1 MELFDDVVEDGG
13 IEPHPL
19 SDDDLPSDD
28 DNDDDDDDDEFD
40 KTDIG
45 HDSISIKKP
54 LAGMLPNTYEGKTAE
69 ELFPAFK
76 PNAILQFNKIFGI
89 GKSNH
94 LPKLWV
100 NLRKRSVNG
109 NVDHQIREAT
119 ITECAVDHETQFLG
133 RLPPVINEPISD
145 GQDSSLN
152 DMKIANWRV
161 GPARLW
167 YDQIG
172 LSLDLPSYDYGFKTK
187 QPQILQTQISKEQPT
202 NDNELTGHASLPV
215 NLTRWEDDIIYDT
228 SILRDKLDLN
238 TPKIRYCGWVPT
250 TNYRTLANFQ
260 KNVFGKNVDYLENT
274 SNDDAKYKSW
284 YSIFPIDNY
293 DLMYGD
299 WEKDIIIDP
308 ENMERIREP
317 PELVLDEND
326 DHLIFEIP
334 TDPNDCQ
341 TRQQRIR
348 DPRDKPD
355 GNTLINPAKAGKVP
369 HKDTRGRVT
378 RRVLTGSGILKEA
391 MDNDDD
397 ANDQT
402 DSPKNDFWNLSNDEY
417 YNPRLVDSVG
427 KNLGTLNL
435 QHATPAV
442 ELCTQLFPTH
452 LNATKLRHFHRP
464 TIKKFLHGKLKPGE
478 YHPVQTVQ
486 KISDTRAAER
496 EKERQA
502 YGGGE
507 MFYMRRLQ
515 DLSALD
521 SDLVLAEYCE
531 QYPPLLNQI
540 GMATRI
546 KNYFKKKPGK
556 QDNPPML
563 DYGEIS
569 YAHTSPFQA
578 DMLPGE
584 ILQAFENH
592 MFRAPIFR
600 HDLLPT
606 DFVVL
611 RTKQNYHIR
620 NIRNIFT
627 VGQECP
633 LQEVPG
639 PNSKRAN
646 IFARDFLQAYIFRL
660 FWKSRDKPPRIK
672 MEDVRKAFPQNAEN
686 SIRKRLKM
694 SSDFKRTGG
703 VHCNWWVLRSDFR
716 LPSQE
721 EIRQL
726 VTPEQCCAYYSM
738 QAAEQRLKDA
748 GYGEKVLFAAVDE
761 EAADENDTSKI
772 EDEVK
777 CAPWHTTKAYL
788 DSLKGKC
795 WLQLRG
801 FADPTGSGEGF
812 SYVRVSNKPNAREA
826 EPEAIQ
832 TKKMVT
838 GTDADLRRLHLKDA
852 KKILNKFGVSDSYV
866 RNLSRWQII
875 DIVRT
880 MSTARA
886 RDGEDGAAMAKF
898 ARGNRYSQMEYQE
911 KYKEDCRK
919 IFEIQNKSLASNHLT
934 STDNETSGDEDS
946 DVDEMRKNLES
957 MLEPT
962 VSKQS
967 NETKPN
973 VDALDTAKKTGSRV
987 LKIVRTYLDDNGREY
1002 QRVEYVRKPMVVEA
1016 YSKIRTTKDNDF
1028 IRQFFTLDEDQR
1040 ENLRRERRR
1049 LQEQLRR
1056 VRRQDRLQQRNTT
1069 MPTNTSIDHH
1079 SPSSRSTNPSPVR
1092 NSHMQL
1098 NNNDLS
1104 SIKLP
1109 NDSDLLI
1116 KNEPILM
1123 DENHSDLFMDNN
1135 HNITSTSQLIST
1147 SIDNLNS
1154 NSQSGFG
1161 NYFNSISFTDEG
1173 QENNEMNTSM
1183 TLQTNGTDSTTTTTT
1198 IKRRKKS
1205 EKDLKSLKCGACGA
1219 QGHMRTNRVCPMHGK
1234 TASSGNMQ
1242 TNITVDSEDAQH
1254 SFDLQQHDTTNTSM
1268 NVGDVS
1274 VKMVEGGGTKLIF
1287 AKNVLEK
1294 VSSKDSIRK
1303 PKKSR
1308 TSKLS
1313 ASGIEPTGDGDE
1325 STTNSQSTPIN
1336 PNINIERPPTPP
1348 PIVHVSKIPF
1358 IPPVKSSSSSSPS
1371 VNLTYTPKSSGTLKT
1386 TLSHT
1391 GNRRKSSTTPTN
1403 GENQLKHSKSCISA
1417 TPSTGFRQ
1425 QPTSTPLSTGPLGTM
1440 FSFPPNTPTTPT
1452 PSSTGVDYL
1461 DKRARTVQ
1469 RRRID
1474 PVVSFATLLESIL
1487 NELRDM
1493 PEATMFLTPVN
1504 SRTYPDY
1511 YELIKNPMD
1520 LQKIRQRVL
1529 AHTYET
1535 REGFLNDIRQL
1546 VENSR
1551 QFNGEYDQITRD
1563 AQTIFA
1569 ACFQKFAANED
1580 KLMKLEKAI
1589 NPLLDDDLLVAMSY
1603 LFERILSEHLMNV
1616 ENSWPFHHAVSKVR
1630 FKDYYDIVKTPMD
1643 LEKIKNNIL
1652 KHTYRSRAS
1661 MLADVNLLYTNSV
1674 QYNGE
1679 SHSIT
1684 AIASKIVQTCKEQF
1698 EEHAEQFDALERN
1711 LQQQALGFIKPT
1723 EQISNDDDWQ
1733 QMITTSTT
1741 NNFPFNQLVEE
1752 PDDNNDLKSPTT
1764 LGMSL
1769 ETFIARDFS
1778 AMEHNVQTMK
1788 TEQKEDDD
1796 DDDQYQTIERITT
1809 EDILGNISESDTSD
1823 DDDDD
1828 DDTKKSS
1835 SMFTSKT
1842 QQDISND
1849 PNLMANE
1856 SLTSSSKHR
1865 HHKHSK
1871 KRLKTFHSHT
1881 TSTDAAALQL
1891 SEDEL

>member
-1 MELFDDVVEDGG
+1 MSSLNDMELLDDIAGEGVLESHH
-13 IEPHPL
+13 I
-19 SDDDLPSDD
+19 SDEDDLPSEDD
-28 DNDDDDDDDEFD
+28 DDDDDDDELD
-40 KTDIG
+40 TTDIT
-45 HDSISIKKP
+45 HDTLAIKKP
-54 LAGMLPNTYEGKTAE
+54 LAGMLPNTYDGKTAE

-76 PNAILQFNKIFGI
+76 PNAILQFNKIFGV
-89 GKSNH
+89 GKPNH
-94 LPKLWV
+94 LPKPWA
-100 NLRKRSVNG
+100 NLRMRSMTENLE
-109 NVDHQIREAT
+109 NQLREAT
-119 ITECAVDHETQFLG
+119 LADCVADNETQFLG
-133 RLPPVINEPISD
+133 RLPPVVNEPISD
-145 GQDSSLN
+145 DHDSPIG
-152 DMKIANWRV
+152 DMKVQNWRV

-172 LSLDLPSYDYGFKTK
+172 LSLDLSTYDYGFKQKPT
-187 QPQILQTQISKEQPT
+187 QTLQTQTSKEQLT
-202 NDNELTGHASLPV
+202 EEEELAGNVSLPV
-215 NLTRWEDDIIYDT
+215 NLIRWEDDIIYDT
-228 SILRDKLDLN
+228 AVLRDKLDLN

-250 TNYRTLANFQ
+250 TTYRSLASFQ
-260 KNVFGKNVDYLENT
+260 KSVFGKNVDYLENG
-274 SNDDAKYKSW
+274 NDDDPKYKSW

-317 PELVLDEND
+317 SELILDEND

-334 TDPNDCQ
+334 TDPSDCQ
-341 TRQQRIR
+341 TRQQQRSRDIR
-348 DPRDKPD
+348 EKAEA
-355 GNTLINPAKAGKVP
+355 NTPISPTKAGKVP

-378 RRVLTGSGILKEA
+378 RKVLTGSGLLKEA
-391 MDNDDD
+391 EDNEDDG
-397 ANDQT
+397 NDQT
-402 DSPKNDFWNLSNDEY
+402 DGPKNDFWNLSNDEY
-417 YNPRLVDSVG
+417 YNPRLIDSVG

-442 ELCTQLFPTH
+442 ELCSQLFPTH
-452 LNATKLRHFHRP
+452 LKANKLRLFHRP
-464 TIKKFLHGKLKPGE
+464 TIKKFIHSKLKPGE
-478 YHPVQTVQ
+478 YHPVHSIQ
-486 KISDTRAAER
+486 KIAETRAIER

-515 DLSALD
+515 DLSGLD
-521 SDLVLAEYCE
+521 SDVILVEYSE

-540 GMATRI
+540 GMATRV
-546 KNYFKKKPGK
+546 KNYYKKKPGK

-563 DYGEIS
+563 DYGEIA

-578 DMLPGE
+578 EMLPGE

-592 MFRAPIFR
+592 MFRAPIFH
-600 HDLLPT
+600 HDALST
-606 DFVVL
+606 DFLIL
-611 RTKQNYHIR
+611 RTKQSYHIR
-620 NIRNIFT
+620 NVKNIFT

-748 GYGEKVLFAAVDE
+748 GYGEKVLFAAVDD
-761 EAADENDTSKI
+761 EAADENDQSKI

-801 FADPTGSGEGF
+801 FADPTGCGEGF

-826 EPEAIQ
+826 ETEAIQ

-852 KKILNKFGVSDSYV
+852 KKLLNKYGVTDSSV

-880 MSTARA
+880 MSTQRA
-886 RDGEDGAAMAKF
+886 RDGEEGAAMAKF

-919 IFEIQNKSLASNHLT
+919 IFEGQSKTLSSNHLT

-967 NETKPN
+967 ADTKPH
-973 VDALDTAKKTGSRV
+973 VDTEDTTKKTSNRV
-987 LKIVRTYLDDNGREY
+987 LRIVRTYADDNGNEY
-1002 QRVEYVRKPMVVEA
+1002 QRVETVRKPMVVEA
-1016 YSKIRTTKDNDF
+1016 YSKIRSTKDNDF
-1028 IRQFFTLDEDQR
+1028 IRQFFTLDNDQR
-1040 ENLRRERRR
+1040 DSLRRERRR

-1056 VRRQDRLQQRNTT
+1056 VRRQDRLQQRNTNE
-1069 MPTNTSIDHH
+1069 PLNTIDGRH
-1079 SPSSRSTNPSPVR
+1079 SPSSRSSNPSPIR
-1092 NSHMQL
+1092 NLHLQL
-1098 NNNDLS
+1098 NSSDLPTL
-1104 SIKLP
+1104 KLP
-1109 NDSDLLI
+1109 LDSDA
-1116 KNEPILM
+1116 LM
-1123 DENHSDLFMDNN
+1123 KHDGNALDDTHTDLFMD
-1135 HNITSTSQLIST
+1135 HTHQITSASQLLST
-1147 SIDNLNS
+1147 SFDNINS
-1154 NSQSGFG
+1154 NSQSGFAH
-1161 NYFNSISFTDEG
+1161 YFSSASFGEEG
-1173 QENNEMNTSM
+1173 PENNEMISPTALANSS
-1183 TLQTNGTDSTTTTTT
+1183 DPSTMQ
-1198 IKRRKKS
+1198 KKRKKS
-1205 EKDLKSLKCGACGA
+1205 EKDLKWLKCGACGA
-1219 QGHMRTNRVCPMHGK
+1219 QGHMRTNRVCPMYGK
-1234 TASSGNMQ
+1234 TTGGNMQ
-1242 TNITVDSEDAQH
+1242 NNPHVDNEDAQH
-1254 SFDLQQHDTTNTSM
+1254 SFDLPALDANASM
-1268 NVGDVS
+1268 NIGDVS

-1287 AKNVLEK
+1287 AKSVLDK
-1294 VSSKDSIRK
+1294 VSSKDTTKKPRK
-1303 PKKSR
+1303 TKGSKSLLAG
-1308 TSKLS
+1308 TKSV
-1313 ASGIEPTGDGDE
+1313 GDGDE
-1325 STTNSQSTPIN
+1325 STTNSQSN
-1336 PNINIERPPTPP
+1336 PMMPQLNEDRPPTPP
-1348 PIVHVSKIPF
+1348 PIVHVSKMQF
-1358 IPPVKSSSSSSPS
+1358 IPPIKSSSSSPP

-1386 TLSHT
+1386 TLSHA
-1391 GNRRKSSTTPTN
+1391 GNRRKSSTTPTIGDN
-1403 GENQLKHSKSCISA
+1403 NYKLSQSQMGS
-1417 TPSTGFRQ
+1417 TPTTTYRQ

-1452 PSSTGVDYL
+1452 PLSAGVDYL

-1474 PVVSFATLLESIL
+1474 PLVSFATLLESIL

-1493 PEATMFLTPVN
+1493 PEATMFLAPVN
-1504 SRTYPDY
+1504 PRSYPAY
-1511 YELIKNPMD
+1511 YEVIKNPID
-1520 LQKIRQRVL
+1520 LQTIRQRVL
-1529 AHTYET
+1529 AHTYNN
-1535 REGFLNDIRQL
+1535 REGFLNDMRQL
-1546 VENSR
+1546 VDNSR
-1551 QFNGEYDQITRD
+1551 QFNGEYHQITRD
-1563 AQTIFA
+1563 AQTLVA

-1580 KLMKLEKAI
+1580 KLMKLEKTI
-1589 NPLLDDDLLVAMSY
+1589 NPLLDDDFHVGISH
-1603 LFERILSEHLMNV
+1603 LFERILTDHLMNV
-1616 ENSWPFHHAVSKVR
+1616 ENSWPFHHAVNKLR

-1643 LEKIKNNIL
+1643 LEKIKQANKTFTAMFLSI
-1652 KHTYRSRAS
+1652 
-1661 MLADVNLLYTNSV
+1661 LADVDLLYTNSV
-1674 QYNGE
+1674 QYNGVG
-1679 SHSIT
+1679 HAIT
-1684 AIASKIVQTCKEQF
+1684 ATAAKIVQTCKEQF
-1698 EEHAEQFDALERN
+1698 AEHADQFDALERN
-1711 LQQQALGFIKPT
+1711 LEQQTLAIDKTVDQ
-1723 EQISNDDDWQ
+1723 QSNDEGWQ
-1733 QMITTSTT
+1733 QMMTTETT
-1741 NNFPFNQLVEE
+1741 NSFAFTALEPE
-1752 PDDNNDLKSPTT
+1752 PDTDINSPTIP
-1764 LGMSL
+1764 GMSL
-1769 ETFIARDFS
+1769 ETFIAGDFS
-1778 AMEHNVQTMK
+1778 AMEQNIQAMDAEVAN
-1788 TEQKEDDD
+1788 EQNDDA
-1796 DDDQYQTIERITT
+1796 ERETVERTTT
-1809 EDILGNISESDTSD
+1809 EDILGDISESDTSD

-1828 DDTKKSS
+1828 RSAAQSS
-1835 SMFTSKT
+1835 SLGMH
-1842 QQDISND
+1842 QMD
-1849 PNLMANE
+1849 PFDNNPGAH
-1856 SLTSSSKHR
+1856 HR
-1865 HHKHSK
+1865 SHLK
-1871 KRLKTFHSHT
+1871 KRLKTSHQQT

>member
-1 MELFDDVVEDGG
+1 MSSLNDMELFDDIVEDGG
-13 IEPHPL
+13 IEPQAL
-19 SDDDLPSDD
+19 SDDDLRSED
-28 DNDDDDDDDEFD
+28 DNDDDDDDDDEFD
-40 KTDIG
+40 KTDIT
-45 HDSISIKKP
+45 HDSINIKKP

-69 ELFPAFK
+69 ELFPAFR

-94 LPKLWV
+94 LPKLWT
-100 NLRKRSVNG
+100 NLRQRSVNE
-109 NVDHQIREAT
+109 NVDRQIREAT
-119 ITECAVDHETQFLG
+119 ITECAADNETQFLG
-133 RLPPVINEPISD
+133 RLPPIVNEPISD

-172 LSLDLPSYDYGFKTK
+172 LSLDLSTYDYGFKSK
-187 QPQILQTQISKEQPT
+187 QSQILQTQISKEQTT
-202 NDNELTGHASLPV
+202 NDHELIGHASLPV
-215 NLTRWEDDIIYDT
+215 NLIRWEDDIIYDT

-250 TNYRTLANFQ
+250 TNYRSLASFQ

-274 SNDDAKYKSW
+274 NDDDAKYKSW

-317 PELVLDEND
+317 PELILDEND

-341 TRQQRIR
+341 TRQQRNR
-348 DPRDKPD
+348 DLRDKTD
-355 GNTLINPAKAGKVP
+355 GNTTVSPTKAGKLP
-369 HKDTRGRVT
+369 QKDTRGRVT

-391 MDNDDD
+391 IDNDDD
-397 ANDQT
+397 GNDQT

-464 TIKKFLHGKLKPGE
+464 TIKKVLHGKLKPGE
-478 YHPVQTVQ
+478 YHPVQSVQ
-486 KISDTRAAER
+486 KISETRAAER

-521 SDLVLAEYCE
+521 SDIVLAEYCE

-592 MFRAPIFR
+592 MFRAPIFS
-600 HDLLPT
+600 HELLPT
-606 DFVVL
+606 DFIIL

-620 NIRNIFT
+620 NIKNIFT
-627 VGQECP
+627 IGQECP

-801 FADPTGSGEGF
+801 FADPTGCGEGF
-812 SYVRVSNKPNAREA
+812 SYVRVSNKPNARQEA
-826 EPEAIQ
+826 ETEAIQ

-838 GTDADLRRLHLKDA
+838 GTDADLRRLHLKEA

-886 RDGEDGAAMAKF
+886 RDGEEGAAMAKF

-967 NETKPN
+967 NEIKPN
-973 VDALDTAKKTGSRV
+973 LDTSDTAKK
-987 LKIVRTYLDDNGREY
+987 
-1002 QRVEYVRKPMVVEA
+1002 
-1016 YSKIRTTKDNDF
+1016 
-1028 IRQFFTLDEDQR
+1028 
-1040 ENLRRERRR
+1040 
-1049 LQEQLRR
+1049 
-1056 VRRQDRLQQRNTT
+1056 
-1069 MPTNTSIDHH
+1069 
-1079 SPSSRSTNPSPVR
+1079 
-1092 NSHMQL
+1092 
-1098 NNNDLS
+1098 
-1104 SIKLP
+1104 
-1109 NDSDLLI
+1109 
-1116 KNEPILM
+1116 
-1123 DENHSDLFMDNN
+1123 
-1135 HNITSTSQLIST
+1135 
-1147 SIDNLNS
+1147 
-1154 NSQSGFG
+1154 
-1161 NYFNSISFTDEG
+1161 
-1173 QENNEMNTSM
+1173 
-1183 TLQTNGTDSTTTTTT
+1183 
-1198 IKRRKKS
+1198 
-1205 EKDLKSLKCGACGA
+1205 
-1219 QGHMRTNRVCPMHGK
+1219 
-1234 TASSGNMQ
+1234 
-1242 TNITVDSEDAQH
+1242 
-1254 SFDLQQHDTTNTSM
+1254 
-1268 NVGDVS
+1268 
-1274 VKMVEGGGTKLIF
+1274 
-1287 AKNVLEK
+1287 
-1294 VSSKDSIRK
+1294 
-1303 PKKSR
+1303 
-1308 TSKLS
+1308 
-1313 ASGIEPTGDGDE
+1313 
-1325 STTNSQSTPIN
+1325 
-1336 PNINIERPPTPP
+1336 
-1348 PIVHVSKIPF
+1348 
-1358 IPPVKSSSSSSPS
+1358 
-1371 VNLTYTPKSSGTLKT
+1371 
-1386 TLSHT
+1386 
-1391 GNRRKSSTTPTN
+1391 
-1403 GENQLKHSKSCISA
+1403 
-1417 TPSTGFRQ
+1417 
-1425 QPTSTPLSTGPLGTM
+1425 
-1440 FSFPPNTPTTPT
+1440 
-1452 PSSTGVDYL
+1452 
-1461 DKRARTVQ
+1461 
-1469 RRRID
+1469 
-1474 PVVSFATLLESIL
+1474 
-1487 NELRDM
+1487 
-1493 PEATMFLTPVN
+1493 
-1504 SRTYPDY
+1504 
-1511 YELIKNPMD
+1511 
-1520 LQKIRQRVL
+1520 
-1529 AHTYET
+1529 
-1535 REGFLNDIRQL
+1535 
-1546 VENSR
+1546 
-1551 QFNGEYDQITRD
+1551 
-1563 AQTIFA
+1563 
-1569 ACFQKFAANED
+1569 
-1580 KLMKLEKAI
+1580 
-1589 NPLLDDDLLVAMSY
+1589 
-1603 LFERILSEHLMNV
+1603 
-1616 ENSWPFHHAVSKVR
+1616 AV
-1630 FKDYYDIVKTPMD
+1630 
-1643 LEKIKNNIL
+1643 
-1652 KHTYRSRAS
+1652 
-1661 MLADVNLLYTNSV
+1661 
-1674 QYNGE
+1674 
-1679 SHSIT
+1679 
-1684 AIASKIVQTCKEQF
+1684 
-1698 EEHAEQFDALERN
+1698 
-1711 LQQQALGFIKPT
+1711 
-1723 EQISNDDDWQ
+1723 
-1733 QMITTSTT
+1733 
-1741 NNFPFNQLVEE
+1741 
-1752 PDDNNDLKSPTT
+1752 
-1764 LGMSL
+1764 
-1769 ETFIARDFS
+1769 
-1778 AMEHNVQTMK
+1778 
-1788 TEQKEDDD
+1788 
-1796 DDDQYQTIERITT
+1796 
-1809 EDILGNISESDTSD
+1809 
-1823 DDDDD
+1823 
-1828 DDTKKSS
+1828 
-1835 SMFTSKT
+1835 
-1842 QQDISND
+1842 
-1849 PNLMANE
+1849 
-1856 SLTSSSKHR
+1856 
-1865 HHKHSK
+1865 
-1871 KRLKTFHSHT
+1871 
-1881 TSTDAAALQL
+1881 
-1891 SEDEL
+1891 

>member
-1 MELFDDVVEDGG
+1 MSSLNDMELFEDIADDGVLES
-13 IEPHPL
+13 HHM
-19 SDDDLPSDD
+19 SDDDLPSEE
-28 DNDDDDDDDEFD
+28 DDDDDDDDDNELD
-40 KTDIG
+40 TTDMAHG
-45 HDSISIKKP
+45 SVDIKKP
-54 LAGMLPNTYEGKTAE
+54 LAGMLPNTYDGKTAE

-76 PNAILQFNKIFGI
+76 PNAILQFNKIFGV
-89 GKSNH
+89 GKTNH
-94 LPKLWV
+94 LPKPWAY
-100 NLRKRSVNG
+100 LRKPTVHE
-109 NVDHQIREAT
+109 NVDHRIREAT

-133 RLPPVINEPISD
+133 RLPPVVNEPISD
-145 GQDSSLN
+145 DHDSPAG
-152 DMKIANWRV
+152 DMKIQNWRV

-167 YDQIG
+167 YDHIG
-172 LSLDLPSYDYGFKTK
+172 LSLDLSNYDYGFKLKSSQT
-187 QPQILQTQISKEQPT
+187 LQTQISKEQIV
-202 NDNELTGHASLPV
+202 DEDELPGSASLPV
-215 NLTRWEDDIIYDT
+215 NLIRWEDDIIYDT
-228 SILRDKLDLN
+228 TVVREKLDLN

-250 TNYRTLANFQ
+250 TNYRSLASFQ
-260 KNVFGKNVDYLENT
+260 KSVFGKNVDYLENG
-274 SNDDAKYKSW
+274 NDDDTKYKSW

-317 PELVLDEND
+317 SELILDEND

-334 TDPNDCQ
+334 TDPSDCQ
-341 TRQQRIR
+341 TRQQQRNR
-348 DPRDKPD
+348 DLREKIDP
-355 GNTLINPAKAGKVP
+355 NTSISPTKTGKGP

-378 RRVLTGSGILKEA
+378 RKVLTGSGLLKDTE
-391 MDNDDD
+391 DNDDD
-397 ANDQT
+397 PNDQT

-417 YNPRLVDSVG
+417 YNPRLIDSVG
-427 KNLGTLNL
+427 KNLGSLNL

-442 ELCTQLFPTH
+442 ELCPQLFPTH

-464 TIKKFLHGKLKPGE
+464 TIKKVHGKLKPGE
-478 YHPVQTVQ
+478 YHPVQSIQ
-486 KISDTRAAER
+486 KLAETRAIER

-515 DLSALD
+515 DLSGLD
-521 SDLVLAEYCE
+521 SDVILAEYSE

-546 KNYFKKKPGK
+546 KNYYKKKPGK
-556 QDNPPML
+556 QDNPPMF
-563 DYGEIS
+563 DYGEIA

-584 ILQAFENH
+584 VLQTFENH
-592 MFRAPIFR
+592 MFRAPIFN
-600 HDLLPT
+600 HELSPT
-606 DFVVL
+606 DFLIL

-620 NIRNIFT
+620 NVKNIFT
-627 VGQECP
+627 IGQQCP

-672 MEDVRKAFPQNAEN
+672 MEDVRRAFPQNAEN

-703 VHCNWWVLRSDFR
+703 VHCNWWVLRNDFR

-761 EAADENDTSKI
+761 EAADENDQNKI

-801 FADPTGSGEGF
+801 FADPTGCGEGY
-812 SYVRVSNKPNAREA
+812 SYVRVSNKPNARE
-826 EPEAIQ
+826 PEAEVAQ
-832 TKKMVT
+832 AKKMVT

-852 KKILNKFGVSDSYV
+852 KKLLNKFGVTDSSV

-880 MSTARA
+880 MSTQRA
-886 RDGEDGAAMAKF
+886 RDGEEGAAMAKF
-898 ARGNRYSQMEYQE
+898 ARGSRYSQMEYQE

-919 IFEIQNKSLASNHLT
+919 IFEGQNKTLSSNHLT

-946 DVDEMRKNLES
+946 DVDEMTKNLES

-967 NETKPN
+967 IDMKSHANNTDTTKKSSN
-973 VDALDTAKKTGSRV
+973 RV
-987 LKIVRTYLDDNGREY
+987 LRIIRTYVDDNGREH
-1002 QRVEYVRKPMVVEA
+1002 QRVETVRKPMVVEA

-1028 IRQFFTLDEDQR
+1028 IRQFFALDEDQR
-1040 ENLRRERRR
+1040 ESLRRERRR

-1069 MPTNTSIDHH
+1069 TPLNTIDGHH
-1079 SPSSRSTNPSPVR
+1079 SPSSRSSNPSPIR
-1092 NSHMQL
+1092 NLPAS
-1098 NNNDLS
+1098 
-1104 SIKLP
+1104 KLP
-1109 NDSDLLI
+1109 LDSDTYMKEGNTLDD
-1116 KNEPILM
+1116 NRT
-1123 DENHSDLFMDNN
+1123 DLFMENS
-1135 HNITSTSQLIST
+1135 HHITSASQLLST
-1147 SIDNLNS
+1147 SLDNLNS
-1154 NSQSGFG
+1154 NSQSGFAH
-1161 NYFNSISFTDEG
+1161 YFSSTSFGEEG
-1173 QENNEMNTSM
+1173 QENNDMISPTA
-1183 TLQTNGTDSTTTTTT
+1183 STTNPSDPSATQ
-1198 IKRRKKS
+1198 KKRKKS
-1205 EKDLKSLKCGACGA
+1205 EKDLKWLKCGACGA
-1219 QGHMRTNRVCPMHGK
+1219 QGHMRTNRVCPMYGK
-1234 TASSGNMQ
+1234 TTGGNGQ
-1242 TNITVDSEDAQH
+1242 NNISVDNEDAQH
-1254 SFDLQQHDTTNTSM
+1254 SFDVSALENNASM
-1268 NVGDVS
+1268 NIGDVS

-1287 AKNVLEK
+1287 AKNVLDK
-1294 VSSKDSIRK
+1294 VSSKDPSKRS
-1303 PKKSR
+1303 KK
-1308 TSKLS
+1308 TKGSKSSLT
-1313 ASGIEPTGDGDE
+1313 GLDVTGDGDE
-1325 STTNSQSTPIN
+1325 STTNSQSN
-1336 PNINIERPPTPP
+1336 PMMSHMNTDRPPTPP
-1348 PIVHVSKIPF
+1348 PIVHVSKMQF
-1358 IPPVKSSSSSSPS
+1358 IPPIKSSSSSPP

-1391 GNRRKSSTTPTN
+1391 GNRRKSSTTPTIADN
-1403 GENQLKHSKSCISA
+1403 NFRHNQSYVST
-1417 TPSTGFRQ
+1417 TPTTTFRQ

-1452 PSSTGVDYL
+1452 PSSAGIDYL

-1474 PVVSFATLLESIL
+1474 PLVSFATLLESIL

-1493 PEATMFLTPVN
+1493 PEANMFLAPVN
-1504 SRTYPDY
+1504 SRSYPAY
-1511 YELIKNPMD
+1511 YEVIKNPVD
-1520 LQKIRQRVL
+1520 LQTIRQRVL
-1529 AHTYET
+1529 AHTYTT
-1535 REGFLNDIRQL
+1535 REEFLNDIRQL

-1589 NPLLDDDLLVAMSY
+1589 NPLLDDDFHVGISH
-1603 LFERILSEHLMNV
+1603 LFERILTDHLMNV
-1616 ENSWPFHHAVSKVR
+1616 ENSWPFHHAVNKLR

-1652 KHTYRSRAS
+1652 KHIYRSRTA

-1679 SHSIT
+1679 NHSIT

-1698 EEHAEQFDALERN
+1698 SEHAEQFDALERN
-1711 LQQQALGFIKPT
+1711 LEQQALGTSKSVD
-1723 EQISNDDDWQ
+1723 QQSNDIGWQ
-1733 QMITTSTT
+1733 QMMTTETMS
-1741 NNFPFNQLVEE
+1741 NFAFNALVSESDE
-1752 PDDNNDLKSPTT
+1752 HTDLHSPTT
-1764 LGMSL
+1764 PGMSL
-1769 ETFIARDFS
+1769 ETFIARELS
-1778 AMEHNVQTMK
+1778 AMEQNIQAMEAQTNESNDDAERET
-1788 TEQKEDDD
+1788 TEP
-1796 DDDQYQTIERITT
+1796 TTT
-1809 EDILGNISESDTSD
+1809 EDILGDISESDTSD
-1823 DDDDD
+1823 DDDDSQVHHPTNSATN
-1828 DDTKKSS
+1828 DTSEQS
-1835 SMFTSKT
+1835 
-1842 QQDISND
+1842 
-1849 PNLMANE
+1849 
-1856 SLTSSSKHR
+1856 H
-1865 HHKHSK
+1865 HSK
-1871 KRLKTFHSHT
+1871 KRLKTTHT

>member
-1 MELFDDVVEDGG
+1 MELFDDVADEGG
-13 IEPHPL
+13 LEPHPL

-28 DNDDDDDDDEFD
+28 DNDDDDDDDDDEFD
-40 KTDIG
+40 KSDVA
-45 HDSISIKKP
+45 HDSMNIKKP
-54 LAGMLPNTYEGKTAE
+54 LAGMLPNTYDGKTAE

-76 PNAILQFNKIFGI
+76 PNAILQFNKIFGV

-94 LPKLWV
+94 LPKLWT
-100 NLRKRSVNG
+100 NLRRPSVKENI
-109 NVDHQIREAT
+109 NHEIREAT
-119 ITECAVDHETQFLG
+119 VTECAVDNETQFLG

-145 GQDSSLN
+145 GQDTSIA

-172 LSLDLPSYDYGFKTK
+172 LSLDLPTYDYGFKLK
-187 QPQILQTQISKEQPT
+187 QTQSLQTQISREQT
-202 NDNELTGHASLPV
+202 TSSDSELTGNASLPV
-215 NLTRWEDDIIYDT
+215 NLMRWEDDIVYDT
-228 SILRDKLDLN
+228 SVLRDKLELN
-238 TPKIRYCGWVPT
+238 SPKIRYCGWVPT
-250 TNYRTLANFQ
+250 TTYRSLASFQ
-260 KNVFGKNVDYLENT
+260 KNVFGKNVDFLENP
-274 SNDDAKYKSW
+274 NDDESKYKSW

-317 PELVLDEND
+317 PELILDEND

-341 TRQQRIR
+341 SRQQRNIR
-348 DPRDKPD
+348 ELREKTD
-355 GNTLINPAKAGKVP
+355 GNTSISPTKAGKVP
-369 HKDTRGRVT
+369 HKDARGRVT
-378 RRVLTGSGILKEA
+378 RTVLRGSGILKETI
-391 MDNDDD
+391 DNDDD
-397 ANDQT
+397 GNDQT

-427 KNLGTLNL
+427 KNLGSLNL

-464 TIKKFLHGKLKPGE
+464 TIKKVVHGKVKPGE
-478 YHPVQTVQ
+478 YHPVQSIQ
-486 KISDTRAAER
+486 KIAETRAAER

-515 DLSALD
+515 DLSGLD

-540 GMATRI
+540 GMATRV
-546 KNYFKKKPGK
+546 KNYYKKKPGK

-563 DYGEIS
+563 EYGEIS

-592 MFRAPIFR
+592 MFRAPIF
-600 HDLLPT
+600 HHQLLLT
-606 DFVVL
+606 DFLIL
-611 RTKQNYHIR
+611 RTKSNYHIR
-620 NIRNIFT
+620 NVKNIFT
-627 VGQECP
+627 IGQECP

-748 GYGEKVLFAAVDE
+748 GYGEKVLFAAVDD

-801 FADPTGSGEGF
+801 FSDPTGCGEGF

-826 EPEAIQ
+826 EPETIQ

-838 GTDADLRRLHLKDA
+838 GTDADLRRLHLKEA
-852 KKILNKFGVSDSYV
+852 KKILNKFGVSDSHV

-919 IFEIQNKSLASNHLT
+919 IFEVQNKSLSTNHLT
-934 STDNETSGDEDS
+934 STDNETSGEEDS

-957 MLEPT
+957 MLAPSD
-962 VSKQS
+962 SKKTH
-967 NETKPN
+967 ETKPH
-973 VDALDTAKKTGSRV
+973 LDTSDTVKKTGSRV
-987 LKIVRTYLDDNGREY
+987 LKIVRTYADDDGREY

-1069 MPTNTSIDHH
+1069 SGNNTNFDPH
-1079 SPSSRSTNPSPVR
+1079 SPSSRSSNPSPVR
-1092 NSHMQL
+1092 NNL
-1098 NNNDLS
+1098 FLRVNNSDIPSL
-1104 SIKLP
+1104 KLP
-1109 NDSDLLI
+1109 NDHDLFM
-1116 KNEPILM
+1116 KNDTNTL
-1123 DENHSDLFMDNN
+1123 DENHHDLFMDNH
-1135 HNITSTSQLIST
+1135 HNIPSTSQLMST
-1147 SIDNLNS
+1147 SIDNINS
-1154 NSQSGFG
+1154 NSHSEFA
-1161 NYFNSISFTDEG
+1161 NYFNTGSFGHEG
-1173 QENNEMNTSM
+1173 QETHEMISPITLPTTSS
-1183 TLQTNGTDSTTTTTT
+1183 DASTTS
-1198 IKRRKKS
+1198 KRRKKS

-1219 QGHMRTNRVCPMHGK
+1219 QGHMRTNRVCPMYGK
-1234 TASSGNMQ
+1234 TASGNSQ

-1254 SFDLQQHDTTNTSM
+1254 SFDLQQMDTNMSM

-1274 VKMVEGGGTKLIF
+1274 VKMVEPGGTKLIF
-1287 AKNVLEK
+1287 AKSVLDK
-1294 VSSKDSIRK
+1294 VSSKENSRKSKK
-1303 PKKSR
+1303 PKALKVS
-1308 TSKLS
+1308 LS
-1313 ASGIEPTGDGDE
+1313 TGGIESMGDADE
-1325 STTNSQSTPIN
+1325 STTNSQPMGMNSSMN
-1336 PNINIERPPTPP
+1336 NERPLTPP
-1348 PIVHVSKIPF
+1348 PIVHVSKMSF
-1358 IPPVKSSSSSSPS
+1358 IPPIKSEPS
-1371 VNLTYTPKSSGTLKT
+1371 TASANLTYTPKSSGTLKT
-1386 TLSHT
+1386 TLSHA
-1391 GNRRKSSTTPTN
+1391 GSRRKSSTTPTN
-1403 GENQLKHSKSCISA
+1403 GGQQIKHSQSCVGPTSA
-1417 TPSTGFRQ
+1417 NANRQ
-1425 QPTSTPLSTGPLGTM
+1425 QPTSTPLSNGPLGTM

-1452 PSSTGVDYL
+1452 PSSSGADYL

-1474 PVVSFATLLESIL
+1474 PLVSFASLLESIL

-1493 PEATMFLTPVN
+1493 PEATMFLSPVN
-1504 SRTYPDY
+1504 SRSYPAY
-1511 YELIKNPMD
+1511 YEIIKNPMD

-1529 AHTYET
+1529 AHTYEN

-1546 VENSR
+1546 VDNSR

-1589 NPLLDDDLLVAMSY
+1589 NPLLDDDLLVAISY

-1616 ENSWPFHHAVSKVR
+1616 ENSWPFHHAVNKVR

-1652 KHTYRSRAS
+1652 KHTYRSRAA

-1684 AIASKIVQTCKEQF
+1684 ATGSKIVQTCKEQF
-1698 EEHAEQFDALERN
+1698 DEHTEQFTALEHN
-1711 LQQQALGFIKPT
+1711 LERQALGLMQNID
-1723 EQISNDDDWQ
+1723 QQMNDDDEWQ
-1733 QMITTSTT
+1733 QIITTEST
-1741 NNFPFNQLVEE
+1741 NPFSFNPLVEE
-1752 PDDNNDLKSPTT
+1752 QDDNNELKSPTSP
-1764 LGMSL
+1764 GMSL
-1769 ETFIARDFS
+1769 ETFISRDLAAIEQQMQ
-1778 AMEHNVQTMK
+1778 AMAAAGQN
-1788 TEQKEDDD
+1788 EDDND
-1796 DDDQYQTIERITT
+1796 EQYEKITT
-1809 EDILGNISESDTSD
+1809 EDILGNISESDSSD
-1823 DDDDD
+1823 DDN
-1828 DDTKKSS
+1828 DTRQSS
-1835 SMFTSKT
+1835 SMFSTAIH
-1842 QQDISND
+1842 QDISNE
-1849 PNLMANE
+1849 ASSATNE
-1856 SLTSSSKHR
+1856 LSSSKNR

-1871 KRLKTFHSHT
+1871 KRLKTSHTST
-1881 TSTDAAALQL
+1881 TSTADAAALQL